1 MKKEGKGEGERVS
14 AKRQRREAKEE
25 RRSRKKAR
33 REEKRRKADHVERA
47 LAMRGAAE
55 EGGKHNE
62 RDGEEGSRDRKH
74 GRQRD
79 ERRLESKGS
88 SFEDMF
94 RAGSLGAGSE
104 ESRKKRL
111 RAQEQETRRMDRR
124 EYKKIQKE
132 ESKSWRENRDY

>member
-1 MKKEGKGEGERVS
+1 M
-14 AKRQRREAKEE
+14 
-25 RRSRKKAR
+25 
-33 REEKRRKADHVERA
+33 ERA
-47 LAMRGAAE
+47 LAMRGAA

-62 RDGEEGSRDRKH
+62 RDGEEGSRDKKH

-124 EYKKIQKE
+124 EYKKMQKE